1 MKNTRMVIL
10 ALVVIGAFGYLLFM
24 GMQEGSMYY
33 LEVSEYLK
41 KIDELGDRKVR
52 VNGRVVKE
60 SLDFDSKNLV
70 LRFLLMDIKSDDKL
84 SVLYHGSPPDL
95 LGQDGVTAVAEG
107 HFDKSQRVFLANQ
120 LLVKCPSKYE
130 RKEKGI

>member
-1 MKNTRMVIL
+1 MKKGKIVLL
-10 ALVVIGAFGYLLFM
+10 ALVMIGAFSYLLFM

-41 KIDELGDRKVR
+41 KMNELGDKKVR

-60 SLDFDSKNLV
+60 SLDYDSKNLV
-70 LRFLLMDIKSDDKL
+70 LRFLLMDTKSNDKL
-84 SVLYHGSPPDL
+84 RVIYRGTPPDL

-107 HFDKSQRVFLANQ
+107 HFDRARGVFLAKQ

-130 RKEKGI
+130 RKDRGA